1 MKIDNRTVLVTG
13 GSSGLGL
20 ALATELVRRG
30 NTVVAVGRDERRL
43 DAARAA
49 VPGLH
54 TLACDVADPAALREL
69 HERVERDFPAL
80 DMLVNN
86 AGVMKEIDFARR
98 PDADEVAREV
108 EVNLT
113 AILRLCARFVP
124 MLMRRPQACIVNVS
138 SGLAFVPFPSTP
150 VYSAT
155 KAALHSF
162 TQSLRIQLK
171 PSGVRV
177 VELLPPAIDTPML
190 TEGMRGSMKG
200 QRMATPA
207 DIAAAALR
215 GLERGDQEITPGDA
229 RMLRLLSRLAPS
241 LLLRQMAAMH
251 AGRAG
256 SSRG

>member
-20 ALATELVRRG
+20 ALAGELVRRG
-30 NTVVAVGRDERRL
+30 NTVIAAGRDRHRL

-49 VPGLH
+49 VPGLR
-54 TLACDVADPAALREL
+54 TLACDVADPAALQQLQET
-69 HERVERDFPAL
+69 VEREFPAL

-86 AGVMKEIDFARR
+86 AGVMKEIDFSRR
-98 PDADEVAREV
+98 PDADEVAGEV

-124 MLMRRPQACIVNVS
+124 VLMRRPEACIVNVS

-171 PSGVRV
+171 SSGVRV

-190 TEGMRGSMKG
+190 TAGMRRAMRG

-207 DIAAAALR
+207 EIAAAALR
-215 GLERGDQEITPGDA
+215 GLEGGAEEITPGDA
-229 RMLRLLSRLAPS
+229 RMLRLLGRLAPS
-241 LLLRQMAAMH
+241 LLLRQMGAMH
-251 AGRAG
+251 TRRAG
-256 SSRG
+256 SPRG